1 MRLSESLRKNIMQT
15 SPGGIINMFKISK
28 RRDVLFFEEILA
40 KYIKMCEDA
49 GYKPQMRQIANEWG
63 FLYVKNFLPE
73 FMENLPKR
81 ILLNSVIRKVLM
93 NIGLLGDLKADI
105 KNGEITLSAYEEAMT
120 RCIGENE
127 FCIGLWEGVLS
138 GLYRRDAEMLSARQ
152 SSEKSVYVFSL
163 KDTPFDI
170 ESKGKGRYISM
181 NRTFG
186 ENGEL
191 KRYLR
196 MRVIVLKNNRMYFRR
211 KSVVLGENTLFHLF
225 GQKKILIDRIAEIS
239 HSCFRDIIDPGSS
252 TDSKIALLKSILQVF
267 GWGEIKI
274 MYGTNSITVK
284 IANPPYGI
292 QKGEDNWIFLAN
304 TVLGYILLVDRKYRI
319 SSMKKSRWGLE
330 ISYSIE
336 GVMKNKGFV
345 GGI

>member
-15 SPGGIINMFKISK
+15 SPDGIINMFKISK

-49 GYKPQMRQIANEWG
+49 GYRPQMKQIAKEWA

-73 FMENLPKR
+73 FMEKIPKSV
-81 ILLNSVIRKVLM
+81 LLNSVMKKVLM
-93 NIGLLGDLKADI
+93 NIGLLSDLKANI

-138 GLYRRDAEMLSARQ
+138 GLYRRDAEALSAGQ
-152 SSEKSVYVFSL
+152 SGEKSVYALSL
-163 KDTPFDI
+163 KYTPFDI
-170 ESKGKGRYISM
+170 ESKGKGRYTSM

-196 MRVIVLKNNRMYFRR
+196 MRIIVLENNRMYFRG

-225 GQKKILIDRIAEIS
+225 GQKKILIGRVAGIS

-252 TDSKIALLKSILQVF
+252 PDSKIALLKNILQVF

-274 MYGTNSITVK
+274 MYGANGITVK
-284 IANPPYGI
+284 IANPPYGM

-304 TVLGYILLVDRKYRI
+304 AVLGYIFLVDKRYRI
-319 SSMKKSRWGLE
+319 SGVKTFRWGLE

-336 GVMKNKGFV
+336 GIMKNKGFV
-345 GGI
+345 GGV